1 MGVEAH
7 STERRVYSDWELL
20 VLLRVLLAVLRPP
33 QDWPSWFD
41 IEEGVASE
49 MEYP

>member
-1 MGVEAH
+1 MGVEER

-20 VLLRVLLAVLRPP
+20 GLLQVLLAVPLPP